1 MALIDFDPPF
11 TATAAAV
18 IARSA
23 NNPFY
28 PHNIRH
34 LSPSSCALWVAQPA
48 AWVLRY
54 LLKRDYGVG
63 AAAHRGTAVE
73 SGVVHGL
80 MTGETE
86 PGCTAV
92 AVREFDRLTALGGD
106 SRREK
111 ERDGIAGMV
120 GVGLK
125 ELLPYGQPAATQRQV
140 HLEVDGLAV
149 PFTGYLDLE
158 YRTQGGIIIDL
169 KTLHALPSSIR
180 TAHARQVAFYLAAT
194 SDNYE
199 GRVTYVTSKKAAT
212 YTVENPRKHFAAMVA
227 IAHTIQRFVALSR
240 DPMELAMLVA
250 PDTDSFYWSDPM
262 TRRAAEEVWGF

>member
-1 MALIDFDPPF
+1 MALIDLASPI
-11 TATAAAV
+11 AAPSIV
-18 IARSA
+18 RTS
-23 NNPFY
+23 NPFSA
-28 PHNIRH
+28 HGIEH

-54 LLKRDYGVG
+54 LLKRDFGVG

-86 PGCTAV
+86 PGCTEV
-92 AVREFDRLTALGGD
+92 ATRQFDTLTAFMGD
-106 SRREK
+106 GRRDK
-111 ERDGIAGMV
+111 ERDGLAGMV
-120 GVGLK
+120 AVGLN
-125 ELLPYGQPAATQRQV
+125 ELRPYGVPTFTQRQV
-140 HLEVDGLAV
+140 GLAVDGLAV
-149 PFTGYLDLE
+149 PFKGFLDLE
-158 YRTQGGIIIDL
+158 YQSPGIIVDL

-180 TAHARQVAFYLAAT
+180 TGHARQVAFYLAAT

-199 GRVTYVTSKKAAT
+199 GRVTYVTSKKSAT
-212 YTVENPRKHFAAMVA
+212 YVVENPRKHFAAMVA

-240 DPMELAMLVA
+240 DPMELALLIA